1 MSQSKILFIMTG
13 SIACF
18 KACAALSKLKQ
29 AGHIL
34 KVVMSEGSLQFI
46 GAATIEGLTGEAPI
60 TDMYASGQIMDHINL
75 NRWADLVIVAPA
87 TANYINKIAYGLGDD
102 LLTTLFLAHDF
113 KKPFLVTPAMNTMM
127 YLHPTTQASIK
138 KLKEMNVEI
147 LETASGVL
155 ACGEVGYG
163 RLLEP
168 ELIVQEVQKRLQ
180 TTSSYQG
187 ITHAKPSIGATI
199 KVLITSGGT
208 TEPIDDVRVITNNST
223 GKTGAQIA
231 AALTE
236 SGISV
241 TYLHAEDA
249 VKPEFSNKAVAF
261 KSFTD
266 LSEKLE
272 NELKS
277 TDYDWVLHMAAVSDY
292 SVIPTAGKIGSSE
305 NELTLKLKKNPKLIE
320 VIKKLSPKSKLVGFK
335 LTSTTDAKIIEQK
348 VSNLFEKS
356 NCDFVVQNDWN
367 DIKHNNRR
375 FSFYSALDK
384 NDPQKISSTN
394 ELASILFQKIIEKE
408 SL

>member
-1 MSQSKILFIMTG
+1 MLKSKILFIMTG

-18 KACAALSKLKQ
+18 KACAVLSKLKQ
-29 AGHIL
+29 AGHSI
-34 KVVMSEGSLQFI
+34 KVVMSPSSLQFV

-60 TDMYASGQIMDHINL
+60 TDMYTQGQIMDHINL

-155 ACGEVGYG
+155 ACGEVGHG

-168 ELIVQEVQKRLQ
+168 ELIVQEIEKRLNN
-180 TTSSYQG
+180 TSASNSKTVQSQ
-187 ITHAKPSIGATI
+187 AKQI

-208 TEPIDDVRVITNNST
+208 VEPIDDVRVITNTST

-231 AALTE
+231 SDLTE
-236 SGISV
+236 TGISV
-241 TYLHAEDA
+241 TYLHAESA
-249 VKPEFSNKAVAF
+249 AKPEFADHFIAF
-261 KSFTD
+261 TQFSD

-272 NELKS
+272 QTLKQ
-277 TDYDWVLHMAAVSDY
+277 TKYDWVIHLAAVSDY
-292 SVIPTAGKIGSSE
+292 SVIPTTGKIDSSE

-320 VIKKLSPKSKLVGFK
+320 MIKRVNPNTQLVGFK
-335 LTSTTDAKIIEQK
+335 LTSTTDTKLIEQK
-348 VSNLFEKS
+348 VATLFEKAH
-356 NCDFVVQNDWN
+356 CDFVVQNNWS
-367 DIKHNNRR
+367 DIKNNLRQ
-375 FSFYSALDK
+375 FSLYSGVNEK
-384 NDPQKISSTN
+384 NPVKISNVN
-394 ELASILFQKIIEKE
+394 ELSSILFQKMIEME